1 MEGIKEQ
8 GFESEDVLRELT
20 KLQASIMIKIDFL
33 NQMEMPENE
42 MKKKQVVRITQ
53 DVVKGVTEIIK
64 NNKMPIETLNT
75 Q

>member
-42 MKKKQVVRITQ
+42 MKKKQVVRIT
-53 DVVKGVTEIIK
+53 
-64 NNKMPIETLNT
+64 
-75 Q
+75 